1 MFTFQHDDLKLKG
14 NSRGFAFYKKK
25 KQQLKYE

>member
-1 MFTFQHDDLKLKG
+1 MFTFQHDNLKLKG

-25 KQQLKYE
+25 NQLKYE